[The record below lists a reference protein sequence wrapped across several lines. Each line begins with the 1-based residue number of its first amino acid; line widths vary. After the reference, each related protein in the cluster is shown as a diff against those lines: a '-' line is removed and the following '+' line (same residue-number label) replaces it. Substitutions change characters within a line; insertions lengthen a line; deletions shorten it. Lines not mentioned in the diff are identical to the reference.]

1 MGQSERYIVPKH
13 IKFQRQ
19 EVFIMNKADIIGEIA
34 DLKDIDYKNTLA
46 IVSLIE
52 LLIEKKILTKKDISQ
67 KAQYLDGLTIEQL
80 KFLNAKNTA
89 H

>member
-1 MGQSERYIVPKH
+1 
-13 IKFQRQ
+13 
-19 EVFIMNKADIIGEIA
+19 MNKADIIGEIA

-52 LLIEKKILTKKDISQ
+52 LLIEKKILTKKDIAQ